1 MIKFHSGLAATSA
14 KDLLKTMQVLACDGR
29 TTMKNAAQ
37 PRFRIAAAAGIAL
50 TTALFLGGCGT
61 APFLIDATPTPTTT
75 SPGEITT
82 IENDLANGS
91 AQRTLAAGN
100 ISLAV
105 NYWSDLAMDQWTA
118 GANKPLNLSLIATL
132 AGDEGQRVY
141 LSKVAVVAA
150 VTGPD
155 GALAAPASLVDQA
168 NVSPGYQVKSPYSY
182 SQSFVLPPLD
192 PAATSISLA
201 ITYELLLQTTP
212 TSAEYA
218 KQTAT
223 DLLTIAIA
231 PSK

>member
-1 MIKFHSGLAATSA
+1 
-14 KDLLKTMQVLACDGR
+14 
-29 TTMKNAAQ
+29 MKNAAG
-37 PRFRIAAAAGIAL
+37 PRLRTVAVAGVALSAALMLA
-50 TTALFLGGCGT
+50 GCGT
-61 APFLIDATPTPTTT
+61 APFLAETTPTPAPT
-75 SPGEITT
+75 SSGEITS
-82 IENDLANGS
+82 IENDLASGS
-91 AQRTLAAGN
+91 TQRTLSAGN

-118 GANKPLNLSLIATL
+118 SANKPLNLSFVATL
-132 AGDEGQRVY
+132 AGDEGQRVF
-141 LSKVAVVAA
+141 LSKVTVVAA

-155 GALAAPASLVDQA
+155 GSLPAPASLVDQA
-168 NVSPGYQVKSPYSY
+168 NVTPGYQVKAPYSY
-182 SQSFVLPPLD
+182 SQSFVLPSLD

-231 PSK
+231 PAK

>member
-1 MIKFHSGLAATSA
+1 M
-14 KDLLKTMQVLACDGR
+14 M
-29 TTMKNAAQ
+29 NAAKH
-37 PRFRIAAAAGIAL
+37 PLRTASTAGIAL
-50 TTALFLGGCGT
+50 AAALLLGGCGA
-61 APFLIDATPTPTTT
+61 APFLTDSAATPTPT
-75 SPGEITT
+75 SSGEITS
-82 IENDLANGS
+82 IDNDLASGS
-91 AQRTLAAGN
+91 VQRTLAAGN

-105 NYWSDLAMDQWTA
+105 NYWSDLAMDQWTS

-132 AGDEGQRVY
+132 AGDEGQRIY
-141 LSKVAVVAA
+141 LSKVSVVAA
-150 VTGPD
+150 VNGPN
-155 GALAAPASLVDQA
+155 GSLPAPAALVDEA
-168 NVSPGYQVKSPYSY
+168 NVAPGYQVKAPYSY

-231 PSK
+231 PAS